1 MRFLSDMSGNIS
13 GVICAGFALASILAA
28 FSIDAASLYHERRI
42 LQASVDLAAISAAR
56 DPANARRIAR
66 QVLTDAGLWP
76 AEPDEADAAESA
88 LSVETGTYRPDPA
101 LAPGARFAP
110 GGAGINAVRVGFSR
124 PGQLFFASTWSPLP
138 QLAATG
144 TASATPNA
152 MFSVGSRLARL
163 EGGLGNAVLSALLGG
178 EISLSVMD
186 YEALLGARVGLFE
199 ALDALALELG
209 LTAGTYDQLLAASAS
224 HGQIVRALGRAAG
237 GRTQSILN
245 GLSLGTTPLP
255 LGRLVD
261 LGELGGLS
269 IGSGKAALDTDIALL
284 DLLTAS
290 AALANGSRQ
299 VELDLKA
306 GVPGLVGLKV
316 TLTIGEPPVRGAWL
330 AIGDIGTVARTAQLR
345 LTIIAN
351 LLGSGL
357 LDIGVRL
364 PIHVELA
371 PAEAQLT
378 ALTCPAPS
386 VPNGAATVAAR
397 PGLARLAVGDVTGQ
411 DLTTVQRA
419 RILNALLVKAYA
431 RALLPIVA
439 PQPVAVPF
447 SSAEIGAGTVKRVA
461 SGVPLT
467 APMVALL
474 NSMQIDVEIDLLGI
488 GIGTPSS
495 VRGLLVGLITPI
507 GPVLDATVATLLE
520 ALGLRLGEADVRV
533 HEVFCTRP
541 VLVG

>member
-1 MRFLSDMSGNIS
+1 MRFLRDISGNVS
-13 GVICAGFALASILAA
+13 SMICAGFALASILSA

-42 LQASVDLAAISAAR
+42 LQATVDLAATSAAR
-56 DPANARRIAR
+56 DPANARGIAR
-66 QVLTDAGLWP
+66 QVLADAGLWP
-76 AEPDEADAAESA
+76 AAPDEAVAAETA
-88 LSVETGTYRPDPA
+88 LVVETGMYHADPTLEPA
-101 LAPGARFAP
+101 ARFAP
-110 GGAGINAVRVGFSR
+110 GGTGINAVRVGFSR
-124 PGQLFFASTWSPLP
+124 PGQLFFANSWSPLP

-144 TASATPNA
+144 LASATPNA
-152 MFSVGSRLARL
+152 VFSVGSRLARL

-178 EISLSVMD
+178 NISLSVMD
-186 YEALLGARVGLFE
+186 YEALLSARVGLFE

-209 LTAGTYDQLLAASAS
+209 LSAGTYDEVLAASAS
-224 HGQIVRALGRAAG
+224 HGQIARALGRAAG
-237 GRTQSILN
+237 GRAQGILD
-245 GLSLGTTPLP
+245 GPGLGTVPLK

-261 LGELGGLS
+261 LGEMGRLA
-269 IGSGKAALDTDIALL
+269 IGSGQAALDTDIALI

-306 GVPGLVGLKV
+306 GVPGLVGAKV
-316 TLTIGEPPVRGAWL
+316 TLTVGEPPAHGAWL
-330 AIGDIGTVARTAQLR
+330 AIGGIGTTARTAQLR
-345 LTIIAN
+345 LTITVD

-357 LDIGVRL
+357 LDAGVRL

-386 VPNGAATVAAR
+386 MPNGAATLAAR

-411 DLTTVQRA
+411 DLSGVRRA

-431 RALLPIVA
+431 RALVEIAA
-439 PQPVAVPF
+439 PQPIAVPF
-447 SSAEIGAGTVKRVA
+447 GSAEIGAGTVKRVS
-461 SGVPLT
+461 SGAPLT
-467 APMVALL
+467 TPMVALL
-474 NSMQIDVEIDLLGI
+474 DAMQIDVDLLGI

-495 VRGLLVGLITPI
+495 VRSLLVGLISPV
-507 GPVLDATVATLLE
+507 GPMLDTTVATLLE
-520 ALGLRLGEADVRV
+520 ALGLRLGEADMRV